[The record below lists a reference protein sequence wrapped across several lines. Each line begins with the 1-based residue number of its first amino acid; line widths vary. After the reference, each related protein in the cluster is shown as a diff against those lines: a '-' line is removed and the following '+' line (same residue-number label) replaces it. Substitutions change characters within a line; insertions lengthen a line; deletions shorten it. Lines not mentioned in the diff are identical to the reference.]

1 MTANAAHKLSQ
12 AKAIERAGAAAKS
25 SSQAVQV
32 SATDAGVTPA
42 AMQAAVAFADK
53 TRGPVSGLLRVRV
66 GKKAAAPGNADLG
79 LLTPDPAKA
88 AASLLGAREWDFVAK
103 ACSELVEIA
112 PPPGLMDSTRG
123 DLNTSDVNALL
134 QAVSAF
140 EPKDEVEA
148 MFALQAVGM
157 HHVSMRSLARA
168 ASGNTESRA
177 FNLAQ
182 ANKASRTFTVLVDGL
197 NRHRGKITT
206 QKVIV
211 ENVHVAAG
219 GQAVVGAVTTGS
231 GGGGASDR
239 EDQAHAWESAGEYS
253 NDDEGSP
260 MRSKDSSRQPL
271 RLASSEGQEALPN
284 ARGRSGERRADRQ
297 PQQNE
302 ARPLERSGGAHSER
316 APRAAARGSRVRGDL
331 KQ

>member
-12 AKAIERAGAAAKS
+12 VKGIERAGAAAKP

-32 SATDAGVTPA
+32 SATDAAVTPA
-42 AMQAAVAFADK
+42 AMQAAETFADEM
-53 TRGPVSGLLRVRV
+53 RGPVSGLLRIKLA
-66 GKKAAAPGNADLG
+66 KKTATVADMG
-79 LLTPDPAKA
+79 FVTPDPERA
-88 AASLLGAREWDFVAK
+88 AAILGAREWDFAAK
-103 ACSELVEIA
+103 ACGELVEIA
-112 PPPGLMDSTRG
+112 PPPGLSDATRG
-123 DLNTSDVNALL
+123 NLNTSDVNALL
-134 QAVSAF
+134 QAVAAF

-182 ANKASRTFTVLVDGL
+182 ANKASRTFAVLVDGL

-219 GQAVVGAVTTGS
+219 GQAVVGAVTTGR
-231 GGGGASDR
+231 GGGDTRGK

-253 NDDEGSP
+253 NDEEGSP
-260 MRSKDSSRQPL
+260 MRSKDSPRQPL

-284 ARGRSGERRADRQ
+284 ARGRSGERRANRQ
-297 PQQNE
+297 PQQFE
-302 ARPLERSGGAHSER
+302 ARPLERGGNAHSER
-316 APRAAARGSRVRGDL
+316 APPAAARGSRVRGDL